1 MVRRSEP
8 AVVDELLLARRAA
21 SAGSPPSEVVS
32 AYLRSYGVAPRR
44 IRKHAKEVAIVGEVL
59 AAERPR
65 SVLDC
70 PCGWGR
76 LAFVL
81 TGEGRA
87 TVFADRSAERL
98 GLFRAL
104 GFGRLGP
111 VLRAD
116 ALSLPFP
123 DRCFDLVLSAH
134 LNYHFD
140 RREDRLRHLRECLRV
155 ARRSALVSYHGALSP
170 RRALRG
176 LGSALRGRSPLRTMR
191 SRDLR
196 SEAAGAGFE
205 VVAVHRLS
213 RFSGHAYALLRRAST

>member
-1 MVRRSEP
+1 MTRRSAP
-8 AVVDELLLARRAA
+8 TVVDELLLARRAA

-32 AYLRSYGVAPRR
+32 EYLRSYGVAARR
-44 IRKHAKEVAIVGEVL
+44 IRKHAREVAIVGGVL

-65 SVLDC
+65 SVLDS

-81 TGEGRA
+81 AGEGRGL
-87 TVFADRSAERL
+87 VFADRSAERL
-98 GLFRAL
+98 GLFREL

-123 DRCFDLVLSAH
+123 DRSFDLVLSAH

-140 RREDRLRHLRECLRV
+140 RREERLRHLRECLRV
-155 ARRSALVSYHGALSP
+155 ARSSALVSYHGACSP
-170 RRALRG
+170 RRALRS
-176 LGSALRGRSPLRTMR
+176 LGRSPLRTMR

-196 SEAAGAGFE
+196 REAAAAGFE
-205 VVAVHRLS
+205 VVAVHPLS
-213 RFSGHAYALLRRAST
+213 RFSGHAYALFRRAST